1 MSTLSSAA
9 KVLNIPELSEI
20 ILQDFT
26 PHDFAQCILVC
37 KSFASIF
44 TPILWHTIA
53 LKQDKQHVWFSTSPE
68 VQEALKR
75 NARFVQVI
83 RVRSCKSLVPF
94 LRLVAEEEE
103 EEEVGRG
110 KGGKVMPRL
119 HTLQFP
125 VYNRSLGSYSTD
137 DLHPDPG
144 LLSEQRQQGTSPTA
158 AAAGTTGAR
167 TRTPTRDW
175 LRYNGMF
182 LMRRRYFIDRL
193 YRQRQLH
200 ALHQQQVA
208 RQQLRESLKNTND
221 PNCIAVHLKEKKEK
235 LAQLEQECLVQERKF
250 PTVAMGLG
258 PSLVE
263 QDLELLRSKIRE
275 TKEEMEKVRRAS
287 SLPPPPGAG
296 LAFNNDG
303 YSNNNPSIG
312 LWKEGGSGFCM
323 GYEKPDEVI
332 LEQFLGQFPHLK
344 TLMTTSLPF
353 LGQGVIRTVVELDS
367 LRSLSLTIYHASLP
381 AQVANVH
388 TLLNTC
394 PLNLEILRLSFM
406 DKDDGTVDMMPGIA
420 HPRSRNSTA
429 TATLPPAE
437 MFGTS
442 TSSAVAGPP
451 TTTSNS
457 IGSKDEGD
465 ARLDLVRL
473 SIQRAGPMRFLRRL
487 FIEGTLGDPELTKTS
502 TIDHPSADSQTWVA
516 FLERCP
522 NLLTLSLGGCS
533 VRVLPEV
540 GQSLKLY
547 CPRLEDFAVGHR
559 SYLGTPSYENLDPN
573 LAILLSFLTG
583 LKRLRIDTF
592 ALETSSRVLGV
603 IQTRFTESL
612 TEISLNDCKYL
623 RLRFLEES
631 HSIFSLLQA
640 LKNIE
645 SLDLLPSG
653 EIFHSFEHTLGCP
666 RFVSEV
672 FSKPW
677 TCQGSLRVL
686 RLNIDGVLRKASS
699 YSLTREHDL
708 ETSRLLQR
716 RACQFLGSFPQLEE
730 LSLGV
735 LTSATRQ
742 KATAKW
748 PCGYGYSDKDMDE
761 DMDDMS
767 LFEPSAEDHE
777 QGPVYG
783 AFKFVGIQS
792 TCLALSLT
800 HGLDLMSGLKRLKIF
815 NVARMDHLIEMEE
828 VEFMMEQ
835 WPELEFVPGLL
846 RGGWFQ
852 GEPGKPEAERVE
864 KKRQVRER
872 DRKMR
877 VWMAERA
884 PFLRYN

>member
-1 MSTLSSAA
+1 MSTLSAAA

-26 PHDFAQCILVC
+26 SHDFAQCILVC
-37 KSFASIF
+37 KSFASVF

-53 LKQDKQHVWFSTSPE
+53 LKQDHQHVWFSTSPE
-68 VQEALKR
+68 VQEALRR

-94 LRLVAEEEE
+94 LKVEEKEEEAGG
-103 EEEVGRG
+103 GRG
-110 KGGKVMPRL
+110 GRTMPRL
-119 HTLQFP
+119 HTVQFP
-125 VYNRSLGSYSTD
+125 VYNRSLGSYATD
-137 DLHPDPG
+137 DLLPDPA
-144 LLSEQRQQGTSPTA
+144 LQRQQGISSTVA
-158 AAAGTTGAR
+158 AR

-200 ALHQQQVA
+200 ALQQQRVA
-208 RQQLRESLKNTND
+208 RQKLHESRKNTND
-221 PNCIAVHLKEKKEK
+221 PNCIALQLKEKEEK
-235 LAQLEQECLVQERKF
+235 VAQLEQECLVQEKKF
-250 PTVAMGLG
+250 PSVATGLG
-258 PSLVE
+258 PILVE

-275 TKEEMEKVRRAS
+275 TKEEIEKLSRAL
-287 SLPPPPGAG
+287 SLPPPTGAG

-303 YSNNNPSIG
+303 YINSNHFPGS
-312 LWKEGGSGFCM
+312 WTEGESGFCM
-323 GYEKPDEVI
+323 GYEKSDEVI
-332 LEQFLGQFPHLK
+332 LKQFLGRFPHLK

-353 LGQGVIRTVVELDS
+353 LGQGVIRTVVGLDS
-367 LRSLSLTIYHASLP
+367 LRSLSLTIYHASFP

-394 PLNLEILRLSFM
+394 PPNLEILRLSFM
-406 DKDDGTVDMMPGIA
+406 DKDDGTVDMMPGTA
-420 HPRSRNSTA
+420 HSRNRDSTATA

-437 MFGTS
+437 MFETS
-442 TSSAVAGPP
+442 TSSASGPT
-451 TTTSNS
+451 TTTSNI
-457 IGSKDEGD
+457 IGSKDEGGMSS
-465 ARLDLVRL
+465 DLVRL
-473 SIQRAGPMRFLRRL
+473 SIQRAGPMQSLRRL
-487 FIEGTLGDPELTKTS
+487 FIEGTLDDPALTKTS
-502 TIDHPSADSQTWVA
+502 TIDHSSADSQTWVA

-533 VRVLPEV
+533 VMVLPEV

-547 CPRLEDFAVGHR
+547 CPKLEDFAVGHK
-559 SYLGTPSYENLDPN
+559 SYLGTPSYEHLDPN
-573 LAILLSFLTG
+573 LAILLSSLTG

-592 ALETSSRVLGV
+592 ALETSSQVLGV
-603 IQTRFTESL
+603 IQHRFTDSL

-686 RLNIDGVLRKASS
+686 RINIDGVLRKATS
-699 YSLTREHDL
+699 YSLTREQDL

-735 LTSATRQ
+735 LTSAARQ
-742 KATAKW
+742 KATAQW
-748 PCGYGYSDKDMDE
+748 PCGFGHDCSDRDMDE
-761 DMDDMS
+761 DMDGTS
-767 LFEPSAEDHE
+767 IFAPSAEDHE

-815 NVARMDHLIEMEE
+815 NVARMDHLIETEE
-828 VEFMMEQ
+828 VEFMMDQ

-846 RGGWFQ
+846 REGWFQ
-852 GEPGKPEAERVE
+852 GEPGRPEAERIE
-864 KKRQVRER
+864 RSRQVRER
-872 DRKMR
+872 DRKMK
-877 VWMAERA
+877 VWMRERA

>member
-53 LKQDKQHVWFSTSPE
+53 LKQDNQHVWFSTSPE
-68 VQEALKR
+68 
-75 NARFVQVI
+75 
-83 RVRSCKSLVPF
+83 
-94 LRLVAEEEE
+94 
-103 EEEVGRG
+103 
-110 KGGKVMPRL
+110 
-119 HTLQFP
+119 
-125 VYNRSLGSYSTD
+125 
-137 DLHPDPG
+137 
-144 LLSEQRQQGTSPTA
+144 GTSPTA
-158 AAAGTTGAR
+158 AAAGTTGPR

-323 GYEKPDEVI
+323 GYEKSDEVI

-394 PLNLEILRLSFM
+394 PPNLEILRLSFM
-406 DKDDGTVDMMPGIA
+406 DKDDGTVDMMPGTA
-420 HPRSRNSTA
+420 HPRSRDSTA

-457 IGSKDEGD
+457 IGPKDEGD

-487 FIEGTLGDPELTKTS
+487 FIEGTLGDPELTKTN

-533 VRVLPEV
+533 VMVLPEV

-573 LAILLSFLTG
+573 LAILLSSLTG

-686 RLNIDGVLRKASS
+686 S
-699 YSLTREHDL
+699 
-708 ETSRLLQR
+708 
-716 RACQFLGSFPQLEE
+716 
-730 LSLGV
+730 
-735 LTSATRQ
+735 
-742 KATAKW
+742 
-748 PCGYGYSDKDMDE
+748 YSDKDMDE

-846 RGGWFQ
+846 RGASKLH
-852 GEPGKPEAERVE
+852 KPTLTNFLRTNHHFNAIGT
-864 KKRQVRER
+864 
-872 DRKMR
+872 
-877 VWMAERA
+877 
-884 PFLRYN
+884 PFLYTSFDVSAVGPGVQYKTRRLGRIHGYSGKECPSYP

>member
-1 MSTLSSAA
+1 MPALSAAA
-9 KVLNIPELSEI
+9 KVFNIPELSEI

-26 PHDFAQCILVC
+26 PHDFAHCILVC
-37 KSFASIF
+37 KSFASVF

-53 LKQDKQHVWFSTSPE
+53 LKQDHQHVWFSTSPE
-68 VQEALKR
+68 VQEALRK

-94 LRLVAEEEE
+94 LKLVEEEE

-110 KGGKVMPRL
+110 GRGGGGKVMPRL

-125 VYNRSLGSYSTD
+125 VYNMSLRSYETD
-137 DLHPDPG
+137 DLLPDPA
-144 LLSEQRQQGTSPTA
+144 LLSEQRLQGISSTA
-158 AAAGTTGAR
+158 AAAGATW

-200 ALHQQQVA
+200 ALQQQRVA
-208 RQQLRESLKNTND
+208 RQQRLESWKSTND
-221 PNCIAVHLKEKKEK
+221 PNYTTLQLKEKGEK
-235 LAQLEQECLVQERKF
+235 VAQMEQECLLLERKF

-258 PSLVE
+258 PNSIG

-275 TKEEMEKVRRAS
+275 TKEEMEKLRRAS
-287 SLPPPPGAG
+287 SSPPPTGAG
-296 LAFNNDG
+296 LAFNNVG
-303 YSNNNPSIG
+303 YSNNNNNHSIG
-312 LWKEGGSGFCM
+312 LWTEGESGFRM
-323 GYEKPDEVI
+323 GYEKSDEVI
-332 LEQFLGQFPHLK
+332 LEQFLGRFPHLQ

-353 LGQGVIRTVVELDS
+353 LSHGVIRTVVELAT

-394 PLNLEILRLSFM
+394 PPNLEILRLSFM
-406 DKDDGTVDMMPGIA
+406 DKDDGTVDMMSGTA
-420 HPRSRNSTA
+420 HSRNRDSTATA

-437 MFGTS
+437 MFETS
-442 TSSAVAGPP
+442 TSSSASGPT
-451 TTTSNS
+451 TTTSNN
-457 IGSKDEGD
+457 IRSKDGGD
-465 ARLDLVRL
+465 MSLDLVRV
-473 SIQRAGPMRFLRRL
+473 SIQRAGPMRYLRRL
-487 FIEGTLGDPELTKTS
+487 FVEGTLGDPALTKTS

-533 VRVLPEV
+533 VMVLPEV

-547 CPRLEDFAVGHR
+547 CPRLEDFAVGHK
-559 SYLGTPSYENLDPN
+559 SYLGTPSYEHLDPN
-573 LAILLSFLTG
+573 LAILLSSLTG

-592 ALETSSRVLGV
+592 ALETSSQVLGV
-603 IQTRFTESL
+603 IQHRFTESL

-623 RLRFLEES
+623 RLRFLAES

-686 RLNIDGVLRKASS
+686 RINIDGVLRKATS
-699 YSLTREHDL
+699 YSLTRELDL

-735 LTSATRQ
+735 LTSAARQ
-742 KATAKW
+742 KATARW
-748 PCGYGYSDKDMDE
+748 PRGFGHDYSDKDMDK
-761 DMDDMS
+761 DLDDTS
-767 LFEPSAEDHE
+767 LFAPSAEDHE

-815 NVARMDHLIEMEE
+815 NVARMDHLIETEE
-828 VEFMMEQ
+828 VEFMMDQ

-846 RGGWFQ
+846 REGWFQ
-852 GEPGKPEAERVE
+852 GEPGRPEAERVE
-864 KKRQVRER
+864 RSRQEDEGLDEGAGTFFEV
-872 DRKMR
+872 
-877 VWMAERA
+877 
-884 PFLRYN
+884 

>member
-1 MSTLSSAA
+1 MPTLSAAA
-9 KVLNIPELSEI
+9 KVFNIPELSEI

-37 KSFASIF
+37 KSFASVF

-53 LKQDKQHVWFSTSPE
+53 LKQDHQHVWFSTSPE
-68 VQEALKR
+68 VQEALRK

-94 LRLVAEEEE
+94 LKLVEEEE

-110 KGGKVMPRL
+110 GRGGGGKVMPGL

-125 VYNRSLGSYSTD
+125 VYNRSLRSYEMD
-137 DLHPDPG
+137 DLLPDPE
-144 LLSEQRQQGTSPTA
+144 LLSEQGQQGISSTA
-158 AAAGTTGAR
+158 AAAGATWTR

-200 ALHQQQVA
+200 ALQKQRVA
-208 RQQLRESLKNTND
+208 RQQRLESWKITND
-221 PNCIAVHLKEKKEK
+221 PNYITVQLKKKGERV
-235 LAQLEQECLVQERKF
+235 AQMEQECLVLERKF

-258 PSLVE
+258 PSSIG

-275 TKEEMEKVRRAS
+275 TKEETETLRRAS
-287 SLPPPPGAG
+287 SLPPPTGAG
-296 LAFNNDG
+296 LGFNNEG
-303 YSNNNPSIG
+303 YSNNNNNHSIG
-312 LWKEGGSGFCM
+312 LWTEGESGFRM
-323 GYEKPDEVI
+323 GYEKSDEEI
-332 LEQFLGQFPHLK
+332 LEQFLGRFPHLQ

-353 LGQGVIRTVVELDS
+353 LSHGVIRTVVELAT

-394 PLNLEILRLSFM
+394 PPNLEILRLSFM
-406 DKDDGTVDMMPGIA
+406 DKDDDTVDMMTGTA
-420 HPRSRNSTA
+420 HSRNRDGTATA

-437 MFGTS
+437 MFETS
-442 TSSAVAGPP
+442 TSSSAAGPT
-451 TTTSNS
+451 TTTSNN
-457 IGSKDEGD
+457 IRSKDGGD
-465 ARLDLVRL
+465 MSLDLVRV
-473 SIQRAGPMRFLRRL
+473 SIQRAGPMRYLRRL
-487 FIEGTLGDPELTKTS
+487 FVEGTLGDPALTKTS
-502 TIDHPSADSQTWVA
+502 TIGHPSADSQTWVA

-533 VRVLPEV
+533 VMVLPEV

-547 CPRLEDFAVGHR
+547 CPRLEDFAIGYK
-559 SYLGTPSYENLDPN
+559 SYLGTPSYEHLDSN
-573 LAILLSFLTG
+573 LAILLSSLTG

-592 ALETSSRVLGV
+592 ALETRSQILGV
-603 IQTRFTESL
+603 IQHRFTESL

-623 RLRFLEES
+623 RLRFLAES

-653 EIFHSFEHTLGCP
+653 EIFHSFEHTLGCL

-672 FSKPW
+672 SSKPW

-686 RLNIDGVLRKASS
+686 RINIDGVLRKASS
-699 YSLTREHDL
+699 YSLTREQDL
-708 ETSRLLQR
+708 ETSRMLQR

-735 LTSATRQ
+735 LTSAARQ
-742 KATAKW
+742 KATAQW
-748 PCGYGYSDKDMDE
+748 PNFGHYYSDKDMDK
-761 DMDDMS
+761 DLDDTS
-767 LFEPSAEDHE
+767 LFAPSAEDHE

-815 NVARMDHLIEMEE
+815 NVARMDHLIETEE
-828 VEFMMEQ
+828 VEFMMDQ
-835 WPELEFVPGLL
+835 WPKLEFIPELVMKLTS
-846 RGGWFQ
+846 
-852 GEPGKPEAERVE
+852 KPEPLPLHLGPGFSARL
-864 KKRQVRER
+864 K
-872 DRKMR
+872 DLSN
-877 VWMAERA
+877 
-884 PFLRYN
+884 PGD